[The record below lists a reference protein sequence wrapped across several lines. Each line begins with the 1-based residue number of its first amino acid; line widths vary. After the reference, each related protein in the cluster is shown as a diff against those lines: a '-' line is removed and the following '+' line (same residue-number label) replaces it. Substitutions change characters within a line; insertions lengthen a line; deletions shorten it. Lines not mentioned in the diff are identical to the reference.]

1 MRTQIKLDT
10 IDKVKRFVNAVR
22 IIDGD
27 IDISNRQYVVDGK
40 SIMGILSLDLSSP
53 LDISIQN
60 IDETEEKKAED
71 IIQPFLA

>member
-1 MRTQIKLDT
+1 MRTQIKLET
-10 IDKVKRFVNAVR
+10 IEKVKDFVNAVR

-27 IDISNRQYVVDGK
+27 VDVSSRQYVVDGK

-53 LDISIQN
+53 LDISIH
-60 IDETEEKKAED
+60 TENEEQAEN